1 MVVLNI
7 TGIVLNPG
15 RFRQSDAGPDYYDV
29 VGWCSKTY
37 ASIDQIYGAGDY
49 RPKEIRMIG
58 LSTCSC
64 DSHTKASILTDAY
77 LSKLQGYIGQIE
89 GEGKESR

>member
-1 MVVLNI
+1 MVLLNI
-7 TGIVLNPG
+7 TGIVLNPS

-58 LSTCSC
+58 LSTCSS
-64 DSHTKASILTDAY
+64 DSHTKASIPAY
-77 LSKLQGYIGQIE
+77 ACHAKLEEYIRQIE
-89 GEGKESR
+89 ESGEGSR